1 MSMSRQQT
9 YRSRQSAYRSPGLSR
24 RRERGMTLLELLV
37 VLAVVGLL
45 MALGVRGV
53 RWLRSSSLRETTTD
67 IAAVLRGSYNLAT
80 MSATHHR
87 VVFDLDAQTYRVEV
101 CEGEVVLTRSEREE
115 VADPDSEDEQG
126 GREGAEAEAAG
137 AAAKAGLR
145 GGLPG
150 LGGGLPGLPP
160 GLMPRP
166 GAGGDIP
173 SEILGAG
180 SLEEATR
187 LAGDLAGSSVGA
199 ARCSPAD
206 VELGDSKGRGA
217 ERRLPKEDGLRITRM
232 FVQHLEGEQREGKV
246 YVNFFPLGYAEK
258 AAIEVADEDGTTY
271 TLLVHAL
278 TGRVEFRSG
287 RVEPEEHLLERADG
301 EEVEER

>member
-1 MSMSRQQT
+1 
-9 YRSRQSAYRSPGLSR
+9 
-24 RRERGMTLLELLV
+24 MTLLELLV
-37 VLAVVGLL
+37 VMAVVGLL

-53 RWLRSSSLRETTTD
+53 RWLRSSSLRDVTTE
-67 IAAVLRGSYNLAT
+67 IAAVFRVTYNLAT
-80 MSATHHR
+80 LSATHHR
-87 VVFDLDAQTYRVEV
+87 VVFDLDAQTYRIEA
-101 CEGEVVLTRSEREE
+101 CEGEVTLQRHEREE
-115 VADPDSEDEQG
+115 VAEPGDDG
-126 GREGAEAEAAG
+126 AAG
-137 AAAKAGLR
+137 AGAGALP

-150 LGGGLPGLPP
+150 GKAGGLPGGGLPGGGLGGLGGLPGMPSLPGGLPP

-173 SEILGAG
+173 SEILSAG

-187 LAGDLAGSSVGA
+187 LATDLAGSNVGGA
-199 ARCSPAD
+199 SCHPAD
-206 VELGDSKGRGA
+206 ADTLDSQGRGV
-217 ERRLPKEDGLRITRM
+217 ERKIPKEEGLRITRM
-232 FVQHLEGEQREGKV
+232 FVQHLEGEQRDGTV

-271 TLLVHAL
+271 TLLLHAL

-287 RVEPEEHLLERADG
+287 RVEPEEHILQRADG

>member
-1 MSMSRQQT
+1 
-9 YRSRQSAYRSPGLSR
+9 
-24 RRERGMTLLELLV
+24 MTLLELLV
-37 VLAVVGLL
+37 VMAVVGLL

-53 RWLRSSSLRETTTD
+53 SWLRSSSLRDVTTEM
-67 IAAVLRGSYNLAT
+67 AAVFRVTYNLAT

-87 VVFDLDAQTYRVEV
+87 VVFDLDEQTYRIEA
-101 CEGEVVLTRSEREE
+101 CEGEVTLQRHDREE
-115 VADPDSEDEQG
+115 VAEAGDDQAG
-126 GREGAEAEAAG
+126 EGAEALAG
-137 AAAKAGLR
+137 

-150 LGGGLPGLPP
+150 LAGGKAGGLPGGLAGLGSMPGMPSLPGGLPP

-173 SEILGAG
+173 SEILSAG
-180 SLEEATR
+180 SLEEATQ
-187 LAGDLAGSSVGA
+187 LATDLAGSNVGGA
-199 ARCSPAD
+199 SCRPAD
-206 VELGDSKGRGA
+206 GDTLDSQGRGV
-217 ERRLPKEDGLRITRM
+217 ERKIAKESGLRITRM
-232 FVQHLEGEQREGKV
+232 FVQHLEGEQRDGIV

-271 TLLVHAL
+271 TLLLHAL

-287 RVEPEEHLLERADG
+287 RVEPEEHILQRADG

>member
-1 MSMSRQQT
+1 
-9 YRSRQSAYRSPGLSR
+9 
-24 RRERGMTLLELLV
+24 MTLLELLV

-53 RWLRSSSLRETTTD
+53 RWLRSSSLRETTTE
-67 IAAVLRGSYNLAT
+67 IASVLRGSYNEAT
-80 MSATHHR
+80 MTARHHR
-87 VVFDLDAQTYRVEV
+87 VVFDLDEQTYRIEA
-101 CEGEVVLTRSEREE
+101 CEGEVVLSRSEREE
-115 VADPDSEDEQG
+115 VREDGENE
-126 GREGAEAEAAG
+126 RAG
-137 AAAKAGLR
+137 AAEGGEALAK

-150 LGGGLPGLPP
+150 GLSGLPGGLSGLPGLSGGLPGLPP

-166 GAGGDIP
+166 GAGSDIP
-173 SEILGAG
+173 SEILGAA
-180 SLEEATR
+180 SLDEATR
-187 LAGDLAGSSVGA
+187 LATDLEGSSVGG

-206 VELGDSKGRGA
+206 VEIGDSEGRGA
-217 ERRLPKEDGLRITRM
+217 ERRLAKDDGLRITRM

-301 EEVEER
+301 EEVDER

>member
-1 MSMSRQQT
+1 MSMSRQPS
-9 YRSRQSAYRSPGLSR
+9 YRPRSTR
-24 RRERGMTLLELLV
+24 RPRHAEHGMTLLELLV

-53 RWLRSSSLRETTTD
+53 RWLRSSSLRETATE

-87 VVFDLDAQTYRVEV
+87 VVFDLDQQTYRVES

-115 VADPDSEDEQG
+115 VPEEGEEED
-126 GREGAEAEAAG
+126 REGAEAEAAG
-137 AAAKAGLR
+137 DGAKAGLSG
-145 GGLPG
+145 GGLPGGLSG

-160 GLMPRP
+160 GLGPRP
-166 GAGGDIP
+166 GAGSDIP
-173 SEILGAG
+173 SEILSAG
-180 SLEEATR
+180 SLDEATR

-199 ARCSPAD
+199 ARCSP
-206 VELGDSKGRGA
+206 VEGGELGDSEGRGA
-217 ERRLPKEDGLRITRM
+217 ERRLAKDEGLRITRM
-232 FVQHLEGEQREGKV
+232 FVQHLEGEQREGTV

-301 EEVEER
+301 EEVDER

>member
-1 MSMSRQQT
+1 
-9 YRSRQSAYRSPGLSR
+9 
-24 RRERGMTLLELLV
+24 MTLLELLV

-53 RWLRSSSLRETTTD
+53 RWLRSSSLRETTTE

-87 VVFDLDAQTYRVEV
+87 VLFDLDEQTYRVES

-115 VADPDSEDEQG
+115 VPEDDEDA
-126 GREGAEAEAAG
+126 REGQG
-137 AAAKAGLR
+137 AAEGAGDPGKAGLP
-145 GGLPG
+145 GGLSGLPG
-150 LGGGLPGLPP
+150 GLSGLPGGLPP

-173 SEILGAG
+173 SEILGAS
-180 SLEEATR
+180 SLDEATR
-187 LAGDLAGSSVGA
+187 LATDLAGGSVGA

-206 VELGDSKGRGA
+206 VELGDSEGRGA
-217 ERRLPKEDGLRITRM
+217 ERRLAKGDGLRITRM

-301 EEVEER
+301 EEVDER

>member
-1 MSMSRQQT
+1 MSRQPS
-9 YRSRQSAYRSPGLSR
+9 YRFPSTGLSGR
-24 RRERGMTLLELLV
+24 AERGMTLLELLV

-53 RWLRSSSLRETTTD
+53 RWLRSSSLRETTTE

-87 VVFDLDAQTYRVEV
+87 VVFDLDEQTYRVET

-115 VADPDSEDEQG
+115 VPEEDEQGEEG
-126 GREGAEAEAAG
+126 GREGAEAGAAG
-137 AAAKAGLR
+137 GAARAGLPGGLSGLG
-145 GGLPG
+145 GGLP
-150 LGGGLPGLPP
+150 GGLPGLPP

-166 GAGGDIP
+166 GAGSDIP

-180 SLEEATR
+180 SLDEATR

-206 VELGDSKGRGA
+206 VELGDSEGRGS
-217 ERRLPKEDGLRITRM
+217 ERRLAKEDGLRITRM

-271 TLLVHAL
+271 TLLLHAL

-301 EEVEER
+301 EETDER

>member
-1 MSMSRQQT
+1 
-9 YRSRQSAYRSPGLSR
+9 
-24 RRERGMTLLELLV
+24 MTLLELLV

-53 RWLRSSSLRETTTD
+53 RWLRSSSLRETTTE
-67 IAAVLRGSYNLAT
+67 IAAVLRGTYNLAT

-87 VVFDLDAQTYRVEV
+87 VLFDLDEQTYRVEA
-101 CEGEVVLTRSEREE
+101 CEGEVVLTRTEREE
-115 VADPDSEDEQG
+115 IAEEDEAGDRKGQ
-126 GREGAEAEAAG
+126 GAEAEG
-137 AAAKAGLR
+137 IEAAARGGVPGGRSGLP
-145 GGLPG
+145 GGLSGLPG
-150 LGGGLPGLPP
+150 LAGGLPGLPP
-160 GLMPRP
+160 GIMPRP
-166 GAGGDIP
+166 GAGSDIP
-173 SEILGAG
+173 SEILGAT
-180 SLEEATR
+180 SLDEATR
-187 LAGDLAGSSVGA
+187 LATDLEGSSVGA

-206 VELGDSKGRGA
+206 VELGDSQGRGG
-217 ERRLPKEDGLRITRM
+217 ERRLAKDDGLRITRM

-258 AAIEVADEDGTTY
+258 SAIEVADEDGTTY

-301 EEVEER
+301 EEVDER

>member
-1 MSMSRQQT
+1 
-9 YRSRQSAYRSPGLSR
+9 
-24 RRERGMTLLELLV
+24 MTLLELLV

-53 RWLRSSSLRETTTD
+53 RWLRSSSLRETTTE

-87 VVFDLDAQTYRVEV
+87 VVFDLDEQTYRVEA

-115 VADPDSEDEQG
+115 VREEDEEQ
-126 GREGAEAEAAG
+126 GREGAEANGDG
-137 AAAKAGLR
+137 AAAKAGLP
-145 GGLPG
+145 GGLSGLPG
-150 LGGGLPGLPP
+150 GLSGLPGGLSGLPP

-166 GAGGDIP
+166 GAGSDIP

-180 SLEEATR
+180 SLDEATR
-187 LAGDLAGSSVGA
+187 LATDLEGSSVGA

-206 VELGDSKGRGA
+206 VELGDSEGRGA
-217 ERRLPKEDGLRITRM
+217 ERRLAREDGLRITRM

-301 EEVEER
+301 EEVNER